1 MKKKD
6 LLNITL
12 PDVPEEL
19 IETAQ
24 SDKYANN
31 EFVLWNSEITIEK
44 SYKTR
49 LYFGASEEDGILVI
63 RMWPRILLANRVNN
77 PLSITYIDVKA
88 EKWISTTD
96 GKWTEALLENIKAT
110 YAHQPKTFW
119 GAKDVS
125 TQEDTDLCNRM
136 LGTDENSVYEAVR
149 EWQDEVRAKANK
161 KKAER
166 RKADWD
172 RMMDLLP
179 EEPKGF
185 MEWAACEGT
194 IDDNFLIF
202 KRNGAKTEVYC
213 TNCGKTFETTEKMRH
228 NKGKKTHWNYRS
240 ECTGYCRNC
249 HHIFDTKSWRK
260 QKELQ
265 TESCVVLPQVTGEY
279 ISMQS
284 FWVRKIFK
292 KKQLLPDALE
302 KWEQEV
308 RIYENLRVF
317 VDPKTFESKDSFKW
331 DVVPSLGNKGCWRRV
346 RFSGYGRRQYAY
358 QIDSGKMYMDNADEI
373 CEASGMRRML
383 YERCQGS
390 ERENPQRLLITMA
403 KKKYLEYL
411 FRAGLNRLA
420 EEVLRNPYWV
430 ELNEEARSLKDLLAV
445 DGQTL
450 RIMKDIDGHYEMISL
465 LKEIKHLGQKV
476 DIETLKLMNTQKIWL
491 LDLPLDETGLTV
503 QRLMNYLRKQAQK
516 EGRKTKI
523 VLQEYKDYLN
533 IAEKLGYDTRDEIVC
548 RTPDLKKMHDRYT
561 EYYNKNKE
569 GIRES
574 NANKN
579 YRQIA
584 EESGKNAE
592 HFRYEKEGLKILVPE
607 RASDIIREGRE
618 QHHCVGANDTYMKRM
633 DKGESYILFLRKK
646 EDLKKPYYTLEVT
659 WDGKVRQSYGAYDRK
674 PDEEKVNEW
683 LRCFER
689 AIKRRTKKELEEAHK
704 MAMLAV

>member
-1 MKKKD
+1 MRKKD

-24 SDKYANN
+24 NDKYANN
-31 EFVLWNSEITIEK
+31 EFVLWNCQTTVEK

-49 LYFGASEEDGILVI
+49 LYFGASEENGILIV
-63 RMWPRILLANRVNN
+63 RMWPRILLAQGVNK
-77 PLSITYIDVKA
+77 PLSVTYIDAEA
-88 EKWISTTD
+88 EKWISMTD
-96 GKWTEALLENIKAT
+96 GKWSEALLENIKAVYT
-110 YAHQPKTFW
+110 HQPKTFW
-119 GAKDVS
+119 GARDVS
-125 TQEDTDLCNRM
+125 TQADTDLCNRA
-136 LGTDENSVYEAVR
+136 LGTDENDVYEAVR
-149 EWQDEVRAKANK
+149 KWQNGVRAKANK

-202 KRNGAKTEVYC
+202 KRNGTKTEVYC

-265 TESCVVLPQVTGEY
+265 TESCVVLPQVAGEY

-346 RFSGYGRRQYAY
+346 RFSDYGRRQYAY

-607 RASDIIREGRE
+607 KASDIIREGRE

-683 LRCFER
+683 LRCFAR

>member
-19 IETAQ
+19 IKTARNDEYMERDF
-24 SDKYANN
+24 SLRNYGRY
-31 EFVLWNSEITIEK
+31 TEK
-44 SYKTR
+44 SYRTR
-49 LYFGASEEDGILVI
+49 LYFGASKADGILVV
-63 RMWPRILLANRVNN
+63 RMWSRVQLEKGIYD
-77 PLSITYIDVKA
+77 PISATYIDAAA
-88 EKWISTTD
+88 EKWITRTD
-96 GKWTEALLENIKAT
+96 GSWSEAMLQNIKAMYT
-110 YAHQPKTFW
+110 HQPRTSW
-119 GAKDVS
+119 DAEDVS
-125 TQEDTDLCNRM
+125 TKEDTELCNRM
-136 LGTDENSVYEAVR
+136 LGTDEGSIYEAVR
-149 EWQDEVRAKANK
+149 EWQDDVRARANK
-161 KKAER
+161 KRAER

-172 RMMDLLP
+172 RMMELIP
-179 EEPKGF
+179 EEPEDF
-185 MEWAACEGT
+185 MEWSAGEGT
-194 IDDNFLIF
+194 INDNFLLY
-202 KRNGAKTEVYC
+202 KRNGAITEVYC
-213 TNCGKTFETTEKMRH
+213 THCGKTFETTEKMRH

-240 ECTGYCRNC
+240 ECVGYCRNC
-249 HHIFDTKSWRK
+249 YRIFDTKSWRK
-260 QKELQ
+260 QKYLR
-265 TESCVVLPQVTGEY
+265 TESHVVLPQVAGEY

-284 FWVRKIFK
+284 FWVVKKFK
-292 KKQLLPDALE
+292 KKQLLPGGPE
-302 KWEQEV
+302 KWEQKV
-308 RIYENLRVF
+308 YVNENLRVF
-317 VDPKTFESKDSFKW
+317 VDPKTFESKDSFRW
-331 DVVPSLGNKGCWRRV
+331 DVVPQLGSQCLWRRV
-346 RFSGYGRRQYAY
+346 RSRDYTGKQYAY

-403 KKKYLEYL
+403 KKKYMEYL

-516 EGRKTKI
+516 EGRNTKI

-683 LRCFER
+683 LRCFAR

>member
-24 SDKYANN
+24 NDKYANN
-31 EFVLWNSEITIEK
+31 EFVLWNCQTTVEK

-49 LYFGASEEDGILVI
+49 LYFGASEENGILIV
-63 RMWPRILLANRVNN
+63 RMWPRILLAQGVNK
-77 PLSITYIDVKA
+77 PLSVTYIDAEA
-88 EKWISTTD
+88 EKWISMTD
-96 GKWTEALLENIKAT
+96 GKWSEALLENIKAVYT
-110 YAHQPKTFW
+110 HQPKTFW
-119 GAKDVS
+119 GARDVS
-125 TQEDTDLCNRM
+125 TQADTDLCNRA
-136 LGTDENSVYEAVR
+136 LGTDENDVYEAVWK
-149 EWQDEVRAKANK
+149 WQDEVRAKANK

-179 EEPKGF
+179 EEPKDF
-185 MEWAACEGT
+185 REWAAREGT

-202 KRNGAKTEVYC
+202 KRNGSKTEVYC

-228 NKGKKTHWNYRS
+228 NKGKKAHWNYRS
-240 ECTGYCRNC
+240 EYTGYCRNC
-249 HHIFDTKSWRK
+249 RHIFDTKSWRK
-260 QKELQ
+260 QQELQ
-265 TESCVVLPQVTGEY
+265 TESCVVLPQVAGEY

-284 FWVRKIFK
+284 FFVRKTFK
-292 KKQLLPDALE
+292 KKQLIPDALE
-302 KWEQEV
+302 KWEQV
-308 RIYENLRVF
+308 VNIYENLRVF
-317 VDPKTFESKDSFKW
+317 VYPKTFESKDSFKW
-331 DVVPSLGNKGCWRRV
+331 DVVPQLGNRGCWRRV
-346 RFSGYGRRQYAY
+346 RFADYSRRQYAY
-358 QIDSGKMYMDNADEI
+358 QIDSGKMYMGNADEI
-373 CEASGMRRML
+373 CKTSGMRRIL
-383 YERCQGS
+383 YEKCQGN

-411 FRAGLNRLA
+411 TRAGLNRIA
-420 EEVLRNPYWV
+420 QEVLRNPFRV
-430 ELNEEARSLKDLLAV
+430 ELNEGARNLKDLLSV
-445 DGQTL
+445 DGETL
-450 RIMKDIDGHYEMISL
+450 RIMKDIDGHYEMIPS

-476 DIETLKLMNTQKIWL
+476 DIETIKFMNTQKIWL

-523 VLQEYKDYLN
+523 VLQEYKDYLSV
-533 IAEKLGYDTRDEIVC
+533 AEKLGYDTRDEIVC
-548 RTPDLKKMHDRYT
+548 KTPDLKKMHDRYV

-574 NANKN
+574 NANRN
-579 YRQIA
+579 YRQI
-584 EESGKNAE
+584 EEEYGRNAE
-592 HFRYEKEGLKILVPE
+592 HFGYEKEGLTIMVPE

-618 QHHCVGANDTYMKRM
+618 QHHCVGANDTYLKRM
-633 DKGESYILFLRKK
+633 DKGDSYILFLRKK
-646 EDLKKPYYTLEVT
+646 EDLKRPYYTLEVT
-659 WDGKVRQSYGAYDRK
+659 WDGHVRQSYGAYDRK

-683 LRCFER
+683 LRCFTR
-689 AIKRRTKKELEEAHK
+689 AIKRRTKKEMEEAHV